1 MGNLD
6 LDCAFAL
13 LGGGLLALA
22 PRARAIP
29 SALVAPARGTA
40 LPAGLTCAAL
50 TALQPLVRAAVSVG
64 VSANSIT
71 ALSLVAGAGAGA
83 CLAWGHFGIAAV
95 LFGAAACGDALDGLV
110 ARATR
115 TQSVGGALFDAS
127 VDRYEEF
134 FAFGGLAM
142 FFRSSGVL
150 LALTLIAL
158 AGAFMVSYGSAR
170 AEASH
175 VEVPRGVMR
184 RAERAVTLGMG
195 IALCPIAET
204 ASRSL
209 GAPAWARE
217 LPVIIALTIIAA
229 VANVSAVRRLQRI
242 ALALSVP
249 LPGDVPT
256 QRSVDAWLPS
266 RPLLAVGPDASA
278 QRPPAVPA
286 SAAVQPSRRESVAH
300 LRDAV
305 GPPAR

>member
-22 PRARAIP
+22 PRARASP

-50 TALQPLVRAAVSVG
+50 TAFQPLVRAAVSVG

-95 LFGAAACGDALDGLV
+95 LFVAAACGDALDGLV
-110 ARATR
+110 ARATG

-175 VEVPRGVMR
+175 VEVMR

-300 LRDAV
+300 LRA
-305 GPPAR
+305 ARVWWRAP